1 MNNNLNTKKC
11 KLNMSE
17 SNPENK
23 LVISAALAG
32 AITTKANNPS
42 VPYTAEEFGDEAKK
56 CYDAGAAI
64 VHIHA
69 RDPEKGNPTHELDLI
84 KDVLDNIKSKAP
96 DVIINL
102 SSAISSVATDKQRI
116 APVQTFK
123 PPLAS
128 LNTASMN
135 FAVGD
140 YRTGKVGM
148 GAGNI
153 FANTFKTISK
163 FAKEMKKA
171 RTKPEMEIYDL
182 GGLYNML
189 FLNRDESTFAQ
200 PLHFQF
206 VWGVLGGIPFSP
218 KNLSLLLELIPEDAT
233 WSVCGVSK
241 QQFSAGLCAAALG
254 GHIRVGLEDNT
265 RVISGELAKGSY
277 EQVAWAKKVAEVA
290 GREIAQG
297 DEARK
302 IFHLKKEHVEL

>member
-1 MNNNLNTKKC
+1 
-11 KLNMSE
+11 MSE

-69 RDPEKGNPTHELDLI
+69 RDPEKGNPTHDLELI
-84 KDVLDNIKSKAP
+84 KAVLENIKSKAP

-116 APVQTFK
+116 APVQTYK

-153 FANTFKTISK
+153 FANTFRTISK

-171 RTKPEMEIYDL
+171 GTKPEMEIYDL
-182 GGLYNML
+182 GGMYNML
-189 FLNRDESTFAQ
+189 FLNKQEGTFVQ

-206 VWGVLGGIPFSP
+206 VWGVLGGIPFTP
-218 KNLSLLLELIPEDAT
+218 KNLALLLDLKPPDAT

-241 QQFSAGLCAAALG
+241 QQFQAGLCAAAWG

-265 RVISGELAKGSY
+265 RNITGDLAKGSY
-277 EQVAWAKKVAEVA
+277 EQVAWAKKVTEAA

-297 DEARK
+297 EEARK
-302 IFHLKKEHVEL
+302 IFHLKQEHVIL

>member
-1 MNNNLNTKKC
+1 
-11 KLNMSE
+11 MSE

-32 AITTKANNPS
+32 AVATKTNNPN

-69 RDPEKGNPTHELDLI
+69 RHPEKGNPTHDLDLI
-84 KDVLDNIKSKAP
+84 KAVLENIKSKAP
-96 DVIINL
+96 DLIINL
-102 SSAISSVATDKQRI
+102 STAISTIATDKQRI
-116 APVQTFK
+116 APVQTFN

-135 FAVGD
+135 FAIGD

-153 FANTFKTISK
+153 FSNTFKTISK

-171 RTKPEMEIYDL
+171 GTKPEMEIYDL

-189 FLNRDESTFAQ
+189 FLNRKEGAFTQ

-206 VWGVLGGIPFSP
+206 VWGVLGGIPFTP
-218 KNLSLLLELIPEDAT
+218 RNLALLLELKPKNAT
-233 WSVCGVSK
+233 WCVCGVSK
-241 QQFSAGLCAAALG
+241 QQFQAGLCAAALG

-265 RVISGELAKGSY
+265 RAISGELAKGSY
-277 EQVAWAKKVAEVA
+277 EQVAWAKKVAEAA

-297 DEARK
+297 QEARK
-302 IFHLKKEHVEL
+302 IFHLKQEHVIL

>member
-1 MNNNLNTKKC
+1 M
-11 KLNMSE
+11 

-23 LVISAALAG
+23 LVISAALVG
-32 AITTKANNPS
+32 AITTKDNNPN

-69 RDPEKGNPTHELDLI
+69 RDPERGNPTPDLDI
-84 KDVLDNIKSKAP
+84 IRAVLENIKSKAP
-96 DVIINL
+96 DIIINL
-102 SSAISSVATDKQRI
+102 SSAISSVATVKERI

-153 FANTFKTISK
+153 FENTFKTISK

-171 RTKPEMEIYDL
+171 GTKPEMEIYDI

-189 FLNRDESTFAQ
+189 FLNRHPDNFTQ

-206 VWGVLGGIPFSP
+206 VWGVLGGIPFNP
-218 KNLSLLLELIPEDAT
+218 RNLSMVLDLRPQDST

-241 QQFSAGLCAAALG
+241 QQFQAALCAAALG

-265 RVISGELAKGSY
+265 RNISGELAKGSY
-277 EQVAWAKKVAEVA
+277 EQVAWAKKVANLA
-290 GREIAQG
+290 GREVAQG
-297 DEARK
+297 DEARE
-302 IFHLKKEHVEL
+302 IFNLKKEHVEL

>member
-1 MNNNLNTKKC
+1 MFIK
-11 KLNMSE
+11 MSE

-32 AITTKANNPS
+32 AVTTKDNNPN

-69 RDPEKGNPTHELDLI
+69 RDPEKGNPVHDLDLI
-84 KDVLDNIKSKAP
+84 KAVLDNIKSKAP
-96 DVIINL
+96 DLIINL
-102 SSAISSVATDKQRI
+102 SSAISSIATDKQRI

-140 YRTGKVGM
+140 YKTGKVGM

-171 RTKPEMEIYDL
+171 GTKPEMEIYDL

-189 FLNRDESTFAQ
+189 FLNRQEGTFTQ

-206 VWGVLGGIPFSP
+206 VWGVLGGIPFTP
-218 KNLSLLLELIPEDAT
+218 RNLALVLDLKPPDAT
-233 WSVCGVSK
+233 WGCCGVSK
-241 QQFSAGLCAAALG
+241 QQFQGGLCAAAWG

-265 RVISGELAKGSY
+265 RNVLGELAKGSF
-277 EQVAWAKKVAEVA
+277 EQVAWAKKVAEAA

-297 DEARK
+297 EEARK
-302 IFHLKKEHVEL
+302 IFHLKQEHVSL

>member
-1 MNNNLNTKKC
+1 
-11 KLNMSE
+11 MSEE

-69 RDPEKGNPTHELDLI
+69 RDPEKGNPTHELELI
-84 KDVLDNIKSKAP
+84 KAVLENIKSKAP
-96 DVIINL
+96 DIIINL
-102 SSAISSVATDKQRI
+102 STAISSVATDKQRI

-148 GAGNI
+148 GADNI

-163 FAKEMKKA
+163 FAKEMKKVG
-171 RTKPEMEIYDL
+171 TKPEMEIYDL
-182 GGLYNML
+182 GGLYNMV
-189 FLNRDESTFAQ
+189 FLNRQEDNFTQ

-206 VWGVLGGIPFSP
+206 VWGVLGGIPFTP
-218 KNLSLLLELIPEDAT
+218 KNLSLLLDLIPVGST
-233 WSVCGVSK
+233 WSVCGVSR
-241 QQFSAGLCAAALG
+241 QQFQAGLCAAALG

-265 RVISGELAKGSY
+265 RVVTGELAKGSY
-277 EQVAWAKKVAEVA
+277 EQVAWAKKVAEAA

>member
-1 MNNNLNTKKC
+1 
-11 KLNMSE
+11 MSE

-32 AITTKANNPS
+32 AVTTKANNPN

-69 RDPEKGNPTHELDLI
+69 RDPEKGNPVHDLDLI
-84 KDVLDNIKSKAP
+84 KAVLDNIKSKAP
-96 DVIINL
+96 DLIINL
-102 SSAISSVATDKQRI
+102 SSAISSIATDKQRI
-116 APVQTFK
+116 APVQTYK

-153 FANTFKTISK
+153 FSNSFKTISK

-171 RTKPEMEIYDL
+171 GTKPEMEIYDL
-182 GGLYNML
+182 GGMYNML
-189 FLNRDESTFAQ
+189 FLNRQEGTFTQ

-206 VWGVLGGIPFSP
+206 VWGVLGGIPFNP
-218 KNLSLLLELIPEDAT
+218 KNLALLLDLKPPNAT

-241 QQFSAGLCAAALG
+241 QQFQAGLCAAALG

-265 RVISGELAKGSY
+265 RAISGELAKGSY
-277 EQVAWAKKVAEVA
+277 EQVAWAKKVAEAA

-297 DEARK
+297 EEARK
-302 IFHLKKEHVEL
+302 IFHLKQEHVTL

>member
-1 MNNNLNTKKC
+1 
-11 KLNMSE
+11 MSE

-32 AITTKANNPS
+32 AITTKTNNPN

-69 RDPEKGNPTHELDLI
+69 RHPEKGNPTHDLDLI
-84 KDVLDNIKSKAP
+84 KAVLVDIKSKAP
-96 DVIINL
+96 DLIINL
-102 SSAISSVATDKQRI
+102 STAISSIATDKQRI
-116 APVQTFK
+116 APVQTYK
-123 PPLAS
+123 PPIAS

-135 FAVGD
+135 FAIGD

-171 RTKPEMEIYDL
+171 GTKPEMEIYDL

-189 FLNRDESTFAQ
+189 FLNRQEGAFTQ

-206 VWGVLGGIPFSP
+206 VWGVLGGIPLTP
-218 KNLSLLLELIPEDAT
+218 RNLALVLELKPLNAT

-241 QQFSAGLCAAALG
+241 QQFQGGLCAAAWG

-265 RVISGELAKGSY
+265 RNVSGEIAKGSY
-277 EQVAWAKKVAEVA
+277 EQVAWAKNVAEAA
-290 GREIAQG
+290 GREVAQG
-297 DEARK
+297 EEARK
-302 IFHLKKEHVEL
+302 IFHLKQEHVIL

>member
-1 MNNNLNTKKC
+1 
-11 KLNMSE
+11 MSE
-17 SNPENK
+17 DNPENK
-23 LVISAALAG
+23 LVISVALAG
-32 AITTKANNPS
+32 AVTTKANNPN

-69 RDPEKGNPTHELDLI
+69 RHPERGNPTHELDLI
-84 KDVLDNIKSKAP
+84 RAVLENIKSKAP
-96 DVIINL
+96 DIIINL
-102 SSAISSVATDKQRI
+102 STAISTVATNKQRI
-116 APVQTFK
+116 APIQTFK

-148 GAGNI
+148 GADNI

-171 RTKPEMEIYDL
+171 GTKPEMEIYDL

-189 FLNRDESTFAQ
+189 FLNRHPDNFTQ

-206 VWGVLGGIPFSP
+206 VWGVLGGIPFNP
-218 KNLSLLLELIPEDAT
+218 RNLSLVLDLKPTDST

-241 QQFSAGLCAAALG
+241 QQFQAGLCAAALG

-265 RVISGELAKGSY
+265 RVVTGELAKGSY
-277 EQVAWAKKVAEVA
+277 EQVAWAKKVAEAA

-297 DEARK
+297 EEARK
-302 IFHLKKEHVEL
+302 IFHLKQGHVEL

>member
-1 MNNNLNTKKC
+1 
-11 KLNMSE
+11 MSE
-17 SNPENK
+17 EDLSKK

-32 AITTKANNPS
+32 AVTTKANNPN

-69 RDPEKGNPTHELDLI
+69 RDPEKGNPTHDLELI
-84 KDVLDNIKSKAP
+84 KAVLENIKSKAP

-102 SSAISSVATDKQRI
+102 SSAISTVATDKQRI

-148 GAGNI
+148 GADNI
-153 FANTFKTISK
+153 FANTFRTISK

-171 RTKPEMEIYDL
+171 GTKPEMEIYDL

-189 FLNRDESTFAQ
+189 FLNRQEGTFTQ

-218 KNLSLLLELIPEDAT
+218 KNLALLLDLIPSEAT

-241 QQFSAGLCAAALG
+241 QQFQGGLCAAALG

-265 RVISGELAKGSY
+265 RIITGELAKGSY
-277 EQVAWAKKVAEVA
+277 EQVAWAKKVAEIA

-297 DEARK
+297 EEARK
-302 IFHLKKEHVEL
+302 IFHLKQEHVML

>member
-1 MNNNLNTKKC
+1 
-11 KLNMSE
+11 MSE
-17 SNPENK
+17 DNPENK
-23 LVISAALAG
+23 LVISVALAG
-32 AITTKANNPS
+32 AVTTKANNPN

-69 RDPEKGNPTHELDLI
+69 RHPEKGNPTHDLDLI
-84 KDVLDNIKSKAP
+84 RAVLKNIKSKAP
-96 DVIINL
+96 DIIINL
-102 SSAISSVATDKQRI
+102 STAISTVATNKQRI
-116 APVQTFK
+116 APIQTFK

-148 GAGNI
+148 GADNI

-171 RTKPEMEIYDL
+171 ETKPEMEIYDL

-189 FLNRDESTFAQ
+189 FLNRQEGNFTQ

-206 VWGVLGGIPFSP
+206 VWGVLGGIPFNP
-218 KNLSLLLELIPEDAT
+218 KNLALLLDLIPPKST

-241 QQFSAGLCAAALG
+241 QQFQAGLCAAALG

-265 RVISGELAKGSY
+265 RVVTGELAKGSY
-277 EQVAWAKKVAEVA
+277 EQVEWAKKVAESA

-297 DEARK
+297 EEARK
-302 IFHLKKEHVEL
+302 IFHLKQGHVEL

>member
-1 MNNNLNTKKC
+1 MQLQ
-11 KLNMSE
+11 LD
-17 SNPENK
+17 
-23 LVISAALAG
+23 
-32 AITTKANNPS
+32 NNPN

-69 RDPEKGNPTHELDLI
+69 RDPERGNPTPDLDI
-84 KDVLDNIKSKAP
+84 IRAVLENIKSKAP
-96 DVIINL
+96 DIIINL
-102 SSAISSVATDKQRI
+102 SSAISSVATVKERI

-153 FANTFKTISK
+153 FENTFKTISK

-171 RTKPEMEIYDL
+171 GTKPEMEIYDI

-189 FLNRDESTFAQ
+189 FLNRHPDNFTQ

-206 VWGVLGGIPFSP
+206 VWGVLGGIPFNP
-218 KNLSLLLELIPEDAT
+218 RNLSMVLDLRPQDST

-241 QQFSAGLCAAALG
+241 QQFQAALCAAALG

-265 RVISGELAKGSY
+265 RNISGELAKGSY
-277 EQVAWAKKVAEVA
+277 EQVAWAKKVANLA
-290 GREIAQG
+290 GREVAQG
-297 DEARK
+297 DEARE
-302 IFHLKKEHVEL
+302 IFNLKKEHVEL

>member
-1 MNNNLNTKKC
+1 
-11 KLNMSE
+11 MSE

-32 AITTKANNPS
+32 AITTKENNPN

-69 RDPEKGNPTHELDLI
+69 RHPEKGNPTPDLDLI
-84 KDVLDNIKSKAP
+84 RAVLKNIKSKAP
-96 DVIINL
+96 DIIINL
-102 SSAISSVATDKQRI
+102 SSAISSVATDKERI

-153 FANTFKTISK
+153 FENTFKTISK

-171 RTKPEMEIYDL
+171 GTKPEMEIYDL

-189 FLNRDESTFAQ
+189 FLNRHPDNFTQ

-206 VWGVLGGIPFSP
+206 VWGVLGGIPFNP
-218 KNLSLLLELIPEDAT
+218 RNLSMVLDLRPQDST

-241 QQFSAGLCAAALG
+241 QQFQAALCAAAWD

-265 RVISGELAKGSY
+265 RSISGELAKGSY
-277 EQVAWAKKVAEVA
+277 EQVAWAKKVAEIA

-297 DEARK
+297 DEARE

>member
-1 MNNNLNTKKC
+1 
-11 KLNMSE
+11 MSE

-32 AITTKANNPS
+32 AITTKTNNPN

-69 RDPEKGNPTHELDLI
+69 RHPEKGNPTHDLDLI
-84 KDVLDNIKSKAP
+84 KAVLVDIKSKAP
-96 DVIINL
+96 DLIINL
-102 SSAISSVATDKQRI
+102 STAISSIATDKQRI
-116 APVQTFK
+116 APVQTYK
-123 PPLAS
+123 PPIAS

-171 RTKPEMEIYDL
+171 GTKPEMEIYDL

-189 FLNRDESTFAQ
+189 FLNRQEGAFTQ

-206 VWGVLGGIPFSP
+206 VWGVLGGIPLTP
-218 KNLSLLLELIPEDAT
+218 RNLALVLELKPLNAT

-241 QQFSAGLCAAALG
+241 QQFQGGLCAAAWG

-265 RVISGELAKGSY
+265 RNVSGELAKGSY
-277 EQVAWAKKVAEVA
+277 EQVIWAKKVAEAA

-297 DEARK
+297 EEARK
-302 IFHLKKEHVEL
+302 IFHLKQEHVIL

>member
-1 MNNNLNTKKC
+1 
-11 KLNMSE
+11 MSE

-32 AITTKANNPS
+32 AVTTKANNPN

-69 RDPEKGNPTHELDLI
+69 RHPEKGNPTHDLDLI
-84 KDVLDNIKSKAP
+84 KAVLDNIKKKAP
-96 DVIINL
+96 DIIINL
-102 SSAISSVATDKQRI
+102 SSAISSIATDKQRI

-171 RTKPEMEIYDL
+171 GTKPEMEIYDL
-182 GGLYNML
+182 GGMYNML
-189 FLNRDESTFAQ
+189 FLNRQEGAFTQ

-206 VWGVLGGIPFSP
+206 VWGVLGGIPFTP
-218 KNLSLLLELIPEDAT
+218 RNLALVLDLKPPNAT
-233 WSVCGVSK
+233 WGCCGVSK
-241 QQFSAGLCAAALG
+241 QQFQGGLCAAAWG

-265 RVISGELAKGSY
+265 RNVSGELAKGSY
-277 EQVAWAKKVAEVA
+277 EQVAWAKKVAEAA

-297 DEARK
+297 EEARK
-302 IFHLKKEHVEL
+302 IFHLKQEHVIL

>member
-1 MNNNLNTKKC
+1 
-11 KLNMSE
+11 MSE

-32 AITTKANNPS
+32 AITTKANNPN
-42 VPYTAEEFGDEAKK
+42 VPYTAEEFGVEAKK

-69 RDPEKGNPTHELDLI
+69 RDPEKGNPTHDLDLI
-84 KDVLDNIKSKAP
+84 KAVLNNIKSKAP
-96 DVIINL
+96 DLIINL

-116 APVQTFK
+116 APVQTYK

-128 LNTASMN
+128 LNSASMN

-171 RTKPEMEIYDL
+171 GTKPEMEIYDL
-182 GGLYNML
+182 GGMYNML
-189 FLNRDESTFAQ
+189 FLNRQEDRFTK

-206 VWGVLGGIPFSP
+206 VWGALGGIPFTP
-218 KNLSLLLELIPEDAT
+218 RNLALMLDLKPPEAT
-233 WSVCGVSK
+233 WSLCGISK
-241 QQFSAGLCAAALG
+241 QQFPAGLCAAALG

-277 EQVAWAKKVAEVA
+277 EQVAWAKKVTEAA

-297 DEARK
+297 EEARK
-302 IFHLKKEHVEL
+302 IFHLKQEHVIL

>member
-1 MNNNLNTKKC
+1 
-11 KLNMSE
+11 MSE
-17 SNPENK
+17 DNPENK
-23 LVISAALAG
+23 LVISVALAG
-32 AITTKANNPS
+32 AVTTKANNPN

-69 RDPEKGNPTHELDLI
+69 RDPEKGNPTHDLDLI
-84 KDVLDNIKSKAP
+84 RAVLENIKSKAP
-96 DVIINL
+96 DIIINL
-102 SSAISSVATDKQRI
+102 STAISTVATNKQRI
-116 APVQTFK
+116 APIQTFK

-148 GAGNI
+148 GADNI

-171 RTKPEMEIYDL
+171 ETKPEMEIYDL

-189 FLNRDESTFAQ
+189 FLNRHPDNFTQ

-206 VWGVLGGIPFSP
+206 VWGVLGGIPFNP
-218 KNLSLLLELIPEDAT
+218 KNLSLLLDLIPPKAT

-241 QQFSAGLCAAALG
+241 QQFQAGLCAAALG

-265 RVISGELAKGSY
+265 RVVTGELAKGSY
-277 EQVAWAKKVAEVA
+277 EQVAWAKKVAEAA

-297 DEARK
+297 EEARK
-302 IFHLKKEHVEL
+302 IFHLKQGHVEL

>member
-1 MNNNLNTKKC
+1 
-11 KLNMSE
+11 MSE

-32 AITTKANNPS
+32 AVTTKANNPN

-69 RDPEKGNPTHELDLI
+69 RHPEKGNPTHDLDLI
-84 KDVLDNIKSKAP
+84 KAVLDNIKSKAP
-96 DVIINL
+96 DLIINL
-102 SSAISSVATDKQRI
+102 SSAISSIATDKQRI

-135 FAVGD
+135 FSVGD

-171 RTKPEMEIYDL
+171 GTKPEMEIYDL
-182 GGLYNML
+182 GGMYNML
-189 FLNRDESTFAQ
+189 FLNRQEGAFTQ

-206 VWGVLGGIPFSP
+206 VWGVLGGIPFTP
-218 KNLSLLLELIPEDAT
+218 RNLALLLDLKPPNAT

-241 QQFSAGLCAAALG
+241 QQFQAGLCAAAWG

-265 RVISGELAKGSY
+265 RIVSGELAKGSY
-277 EQVAWAKKVAEVA
+277 EQVAWAKKVTEVA

-297 DEARK
+297 EEARK
-302 IFHLKKEHVEL
+302 IFHLKQEHVIL

>member
-1 MNNNLNTKKC
+1 
-11 KLNMSE
+11 MSE

-32 AITTKANNPS
+32 AVTTKTNNPN

-69 RDPEKGNPTHELDLI
+69 RNPEKGNPTHDLDLI
-84 KDVLDNIKSKAP
+84 KAVLDNIKSKAP
-96 DVIINL
+96 DLIINL
-102 SSAISSVATDKQRI
+102 SSAISTVATDKQRI
-116 APVQTFK
+116 APVQTYK

-171 RTKPEMEIYDL
+171 GTKPEMEIYDL
-182 GGLYNML
+182 GGMYNML
-189 FLNRDESTFAQ
+189 FLNRQEGAFTQ

-206 VWGVLGGIPFSP
+206 VWGVLGGIPFTP
-218 KNLSLLLELIPEDAT
+218 RNLALLLDLKPPSAT

-241 QQFSAGLCAAALG
+241 QQFQAGLCAAAWG

-265 RVISGELAKGSY
+265 RVVSGELAKGSY
-277 EQVAWAKKVAEVA
+277 EQVAWAKKVTETA

-297 DEARK
+297 EEARK
-302 IFHLKKEHVEL
+302 IFHLKQEHVIL

>member
-1 MNNNLNTKKC
+1 MP
-11 KLNMSE
+11 
-17 SNPENK
+17 NPENK

-32 AITTKANNPS
+32 AITTKDNNPS

-69 RDPEKGNPTHELDLI
+69 RDPEKGNPTHDLDLI
-84 KDVLDNIKSKAP
+84 KAVLENIKSKAP
-96 DVIINL
+96 NVIINL

-148 GAGNI
+148 GASNI
-153 FANTFKTISK
+153 FENTFKTIQK

-171 RTKPEMEIYDL
+171 GTKPEMEIYDI

-189 FLNRDESTFAQ
+189 FLNRHPENFTQ

-206 VWGVLGGIPFSP
+206 VWGVLGGIPFNP
-218 KNLSLLLELIPEDAT
+218 RNFSLVLDLIPPDST

-241 QQFSAGLCAAALG
+241 QQFQAGLCAAAVG

-265 RVISGELAKGSY
+265 RVISGELAKGSW
-277 EQVAWAKKVAEVA
+277 EQVAWAKKVAEAA

-297 DEARK
+297 DEARE
-302 IFHLKKEHVEL
+302 IFNLKKEHVQL